1 MILFKCFSILGF
13 AIPIIF
19 DIFITI
25 DWIIYSIAAYVLQ
38 AFFTIAKM
46 NFYSSSS
53 DAIFGIMNRVM
64 LLSGIYALFRLGFSL
79 ITYMMDPDKLEPSK
93 AGGKIIRNAVI
104 AVIFLAA
111 STFIFKNL
119 NEFSNLFVSNGVVEK
134 IVYGP
139 NGTVD
144 NYEESTAAKAFVNK
158 IFVELFKS
166 DRFDE
171 ENASNVTKRVL
182 ESVENG
188 ESSITSLS
196 SYAYTSDFQ
205 YLPFLTAIV
214 GIMLIFYFCSFTIEI
229 GTRIFK
235 LFILQILSPI
245 PAILSIDPT
254 QNKKLTEYIK
264 VYIGIYISLFIRLIT
279 VYLVFAMIPFIRQSL
294 SDISTTATLQLKATF
309 LVRILLYISAFHA
322 AKELPKLIDDALGT
336 KLGLGDAGKGFGVV
350 LRGAL
355 AGTAGFTGGIVGG
368 AISGGLGGAV
378 GGGLSGAWTGATK
391 GAAAKNAVETIGAGF
406 GAITGSYGLGA
417 RVAATGGFGAFVL
430 GGVENFFGA
439 RRKDEATVKDF
450 ENRIAAVDKDIEKVR
465 KGINSKQQ
473 SISTSNAA
481 LDVRNQAEN
490 LRKNVDGLFARKSGL
505 GTMDEFINKN
515 KDYVAARELLASA
528 HPNTSSADLEYLKQ
542 NMENAK
548 LNAANYYNQE
558 RDNFYKNHFN
568 GSETDTDLASA
579 IEDYNAYCEN
589 NGLGDERLIKGY
601 ASGVGLTNATNAS
614 VEGINDADIK
624 KIQEEIDGYQKD
636 IAKAETEI
644 EGYENKKEAIE
655 ARKDEYITKDKGY
668 KRRDPQNRVEAKP
681 SRSPRNLDKND
692 SNSSGSDNTE

>member
-1 MILFKCFSILGF
+1 MILLKCFSILGF

-322 AKELPKLIDDALGT
+322 AKELPKLIDDAFGT

-355 AGTAGFTGGIVGG
+355 AGTAGFAGGIVGG
-368 AISGGLGGAV
+368 AMSGGLGGAV
-378 GGGLSGAWTGATK
+378 GGGLSGMWNGATK
-391 GAAAKNAVETIGAGF
+391 GAAAKNAVELAGIMGSNVKGSFLTGAHIAGAG
-406 GAITGSYGLGA
+406 GLGA
-417 RVAATGGFGAFVL
+417 FAV
-430 GGVENFFGA
+430 GGVENFFGGQ
-439 RRKDEATVKDF
+439 RRDKAT
-450 ENRIAAVDKDIEKVR
+450 IANFDKDIESKEKMIQKTKNKLESSNHANGLRSNIENTLEKGFADEKGSLSDYMSRDGELSKLQEAVR
-465 KGINSKQQ
+465 INNDNLFYQKNPEYRQ
-473 SISTSNAA
+473 I
-481 LDVRNQAEN
+481 DIDRVAERKAQLTEKYN
-490 LRKNVDGLFARKSGL
+490 LEKEGYIKNKMDTFSVDGSIPENNFDQSLKE
-505 GTMDEFINKN
+505 MIKEYN
-515 KDYVAARELLASA
+515 DYVDENGYDNRKISGYDSYNDSKTQSEKAEREYQ
-528 HPNTSSADLEYLKQ
+528 TEI
-542 NMENAK
+542 AK
-548 LNAANYYNQE
+548 YE
-558 RDNFYKNHFN
+558 K
-568 GSETDTDLASA
+568 E
-579 IEDYNAYCEN
+579 
-589 NGLGDERLIKGY
+589 K
-601 ASGVGLTNATNAS
+601 
-614 VEGINDADIK
+614 
-624 KIQEEIDGYQKD
+624 EEI
-636 IAKAETEI
+636 
-644 EGYENKKEAIE
+644 ENKKKAFVESAN
-655 ARKDEYITKDKGY
+655 Y
-668 KRRDPQNRVEAKP
+668 KRRNK
-681 SRSPRNLDKND
+681 RNEENGSVWRKYRTSDSNTND
-692 SNSSGSDNTE
+692 SGNTE

>member
-38 AFFTIAKM
+38 AFFTIARM

-93 AGGKIIRNAVI
+93 AGEKIIRNAVI

-119 NEFSNLFVSNGVVEK
+119 NEFSNLFVSNGVIEK

-279 VYLVFAMIPFIRQSL
+279 VYLAFAMIPFIRQSL

-336 KLGLGDAGKGFGVV
+336 KLGLGDAGKGFKA
-350 LRGAL
+350 AL
-355 AGTAGFTGGIVGG
+355 MGSVGG
-368 AISGGLGGAV
+368 TLGLMTGAVAGGISGGLGGIVA
-378 GGGLSGAWTGATK
+378 GGFSGAWNGATK
-391 GAAAKNAVETIGAGF
+391 GAAAKNAVGLAGTVVGNTKGAL
-406 GAITGSYGLGA
+406 ATGA
-417 RVAATGGFGAFVL
+417 RVAGAGGLGAFML
-430 GGVENFFGA
+430 GGVENFFGGKG
-439 RRKDEATVKDF
+439 RDEATIAKFEGDIKEKDKLIAATEKKLENSNRANELRNNIENTLGNGF
-450 ENRIAAVDKDIEKVR
+450 VSEHGSLNEFMSRDAELSKLQEAVRINNDNLFYNDNPEYRQIDIDRVENRKKELAETYNLERDSYIKGKMDTFSAVDSVPTSNFDQNLKDLISDYNEFVDKNGYTDR
-465 KGINSKQQ
+465 KITSYDSYNNSK
-473 SISTSNAA
+473 SK
-481 LDVRNQAEN
+481 AESDN
-490 LRKNVDGLFARKSGL
+490 REYQREIAKYEKEKKAIEERKK
-505 GTMDEFINKN
+505 EFIESDPHRRRSQRDEKY
-515 KDYVAARELLASA
+515 K
-528 HPNTSSADLEYLKQ
+528 HPPRKT
-542 NMENAK
+542 
-548 LNAANYYNQE
+548 
-558 RDNFYKNHFN
+558 
-568 GSETDTDLASA
+568 
-579 IEDYNAYCEN
+579 N
-589 NGLGDERLIKGY
+589 N
-601 ASGVGLTNATNAS
+601 N
-614 VEGINDADIK
+614 
-624 KIQEEIDGYQKD
+624 
-636 IAKAETEI
+636 
-644 EGYENKKEAIE
+644 
-655 ARKDEYITKDKGY
+655 
-668 KRRDPQNRVEAKP
+668 
-681 SRSPRNLDKND
+681 
-692 SNSSGSDNTE
+692 

>member
-322 AKELPKLIDDALGT
+322 AKELPKLIDDAFGT

-355 AGTAGFTGGIVGG
+355 AGTAGFAGGIVGG

-378 GGGLSGAWTGATK
+378 GGGLSGMWNGATK
-391 GAAAKNAVETIGAGF
+391 GAAAKNAVELAGIMGSNVKGSFLTGAHIAGAG
-406 GAITGSYGLGA
+406 GLGA
-417 RVAATGGFGAFVL
+417 FAV
-430 GGVENFFGA
+430 GGVENFFGGQ
-439 RRKDEATVKDF
+439 RRDKAT
-450 ENRIAAVDKDIEKVR
+450 IANFDKDIESKEKMIQKTKNKLESSNHANGLRSNIENTLEKGFADEKGSLSDYMSRDGELSKLQEAVR
-465 KGINSKQQ
+465 INNDNLFYQKNPEYRQ
-473 SISTSNAA
+473 I
-481 LDVRNQAEN
+481 DIDRVAERKAQLTEKYN
-490 LRKNVDGLFARKSGL
+490 LEKEGYIKNKMDTFSVDGSIPENNFDQSLKE
-505 GTMDEFINKN
+505 MIKEYN
-515 KDYVAARELLASA
+515 DYVDENGYDNRKISGYDSYNDSKTQSEKAERE
-528 HPNTSSADLEYLKQ
+528 
-542 NMENAK
+542 
-548 LNAANYYNQE
+548 
-558 RDNFYKNHFN
+558 
-568 GSETDTDLASA
+568 
-579 IEDYNAYCEN
+579 
-589 NGLGDERLIKGY
+589 
-601 ASGVGLTNATNAS
+601 
-614 VEGINDADIK
+614 
-624 KIQEEIDGYQKD
+624 YQTE
-636 IAKAETEI
+636 IAKYEKEKKEI
-644 EGYENKKEAIE
+644 ENKKKAFVESAN
-655 ARKDEYITKDKGY
+655 Y
-668 KRRDPQNRVEAKP
+668 KRRNK
-681 SRSPRNLDKND
+681 RNEENGSVWRKYRTSDSNTND
-692 SNSSGSDNTE
+692 SGNTE

>member
-38 AFFTIAKM
+38 AFFTIARM

-119 NEFSNLFVSNGVVEK
+119 NEFSNLFVSNGVIEK

-336 KLGLGDAGKGFGVV
+336 KLGLGDAGKGFKA
-350 LRGAL
+350 AL
-355 AGTAGFTGGIVGG
+355 MGSVGG
-368 AISGGLGGAV
+368 TLGLMTGAVAGGISGGLGGIVA
-378 GGGLSGAWTGATK
+378 GGFSGAWNGATK
-391 GAAAKNAVETIGAGF
+391 GAAAKNAVGLAGTVVGNTKGAL
-406 GAITGSYGLGA
+406 ATGA
-417 RVAATGGFGAFVL
+417 RVAGAGGLGAFML
-430 GGVENFFGA
+430 GGVENFFGGKG
-439 RRKDEATVKDF
+439 RDEATIAKFEGDIKEKDKLIAATEKKLENSNRANELRNNIENTLGNGF
-450 ENRIAAVDKDIEKVR
+450 VSEHGSLNEFMSRDAELSKLQEAVRINNDNLFYNDNPEYRQIDIDRVENRKKELAETYNLERDSYIKEKMDTFSAVDSVPTSNFDQNLKDLISDYNEFVDKNGYTDR
-465 KGINSKQQ
+465 KITSYDSYNNSK
-473 SISTSNAA
+473 SK
-481 LDVRNQAEN
+481 AESDN
-490 LRKNVDGLFARKSGL
+490 REYQREIAKYEKEKKAIEERKK
-505 GTMDEFINKN
+505 EFIESDPYRRRSQRDEKY
-515 KDYVAARELLASA
+515 K
-528 HPNTSSADLEYLKQ
+528 HPPRKT
-542 NMENAK
+542 
-548 LNAANYYNQE
+548 
-558 RDNFYKNHFN
+558 
-568 GSETDTDLASA
+568 
-579 IEDYNAYCEN
+579 N
-589 NGLGDERLIKGY
+589 N
-601 ASGVGLTNATNAS
+601 N
-614 VEGINDADIK
+614 
-624 KIQEEIDGYQKD
+624 
-636 IAKAETEI
+636 
-644 EGYENKKEAIE
+644 
-655 ARKDEYITKDKGY
+655 
-668 KRRDPQNRVEAKP
+668 
-681 SRSPRNLDKND
+681 
-692 SNSSGSDNTE
+692 

>member
-38 AFFTIAKM
+38 AFFTIARM

-119 NEFSNLFVSNGVVEK
+119 NEFSNLFVSNGVIEK

-336 KLGLGDAGKGFGVV
+336 KLGLGDAGKGFKA
-350 LRGAL
+350 AL
-355 AGTAGFTGGIVGG
+355 MGSVGG
-368 AISGGLGGAV
+368 TLGLMTGAVAGGISGGLGGIVA
-378 GGGLSGAWTGATK
+378 GGFSGAWNGATK
-391 GAAAKNAVETIGAGF
+391 GAAAKNAVGLAGTVVGNTKGAL
-406 GAITGSYGLGA
+406 ATGA
-417 RVAATGGFGAFVL
+417 RVAGAGGLGAFML
-430 GGVENFFGA
+430 GGVENFFGGKG
-439 RRKDEATVKDF
+439 RDEATIAKFEGDIKEKDKLIAATEKKLENSNRANELRNNIENTLGNGF
-450 ENRIAAVDKDIEKVR
+450 VSEHGSLNEFMSRDAELSKLQEAVRINNDNLFYNDNPEYRQIDIDRVENRKKELAETYNLERDSYIKGKMDTFSAVDSVPTSNFDQNLKDLISDYNEFVDKNGYTDR
-465 KGINSKQQ
+465 KITSYDSYNNSK
-473 SISTSNAA
+473 SK
-481 LDVRNQAEN
+481 AESDN
-490 LRKNVDGLFARKSGL
+490 REYQKEIAKYEKEKKAIEERKK
-505 GTMDEFINKN
+505 EFIES
-515 KDYVAARELLASA
+515 DP
-528 HPNTSSADLEYLKQ
+528 H
-542 NMENAK
+542 
-548 LNAANYYNQE
+548 
-558 RDNFYKNHFN
+558 
-568 GSETDTDLASA
+568 
-579 IEDYNAYCEN
+579 
-589 NGLGDERLIKGY
+589 
-601 ASGVGLTNATNAS
+601 
-614 VEGINDADIK
+614 
-624 KIQEEIDGYQKD
+624 
-636 IAKAETEI
+636 
-644 EGYENKKEAIE
+644 
-655 ARKDEYITKDKGY
+655 
-668 KRRDPQNRVEAKP
+668 KRRSQRDEKYKHP
-681 SRSPRNLDKND
+681 PRKTNN
-692 SNSSGSDNTE
+692 N

>member
-38 AFFTIAKM
+38 AFFTIARM

-119 NEFSNLFVSNGVVEK
+119 NEFSNLFVSNGVIEK

-336 KLGLGDAGKGFGVV
+336 KLGLGDAGKGFKA
-350 LRGAL
+350 AL
-355 AGTAGFTGGIVGG
+355 MGSVGG
-368 AISGGLGGAV
+368 TLGLMTGAVAGGISGGLGGIVA
-378 GGGLSGAWTGATK
+378 GGFSGAWNGATK
-391 GAAAKNAVETIGAGF
+391 GAAAKNAVGLAGTVVGNTKGAL
-406 GAITGSYGLGA
+406 ATGA
-417 RVAATGGFGAFVL
+417 RVAGAGGLGAFML
-430 GGVENFFGA
+430 GGVENFFGGKG
-439 RRKDEATVKDF
+439 RDEATIAKFEGDIKEKDKLIAATEKKLENSNRANELRNNIENTLGNGF
-450 ENRIAAVDKDIEKVR
+450 VSEHGSLNEFMSRDAELSKLQEAVRINNDNLFYNDNPEYRQIDIDRVENRKKELAETYNLERDSYIKGKMDTFSAVDSVPTSNFDQNLKDLISDYNEFVDKNGYTDR
-465 KGINSKQQ
+465 KITSYDSYNNSK
-473 SISTSNAA
+473 SK
-481 LDVRNQAEN
+481 AESDN
-490 LRKNVDGLFARKSGL
+490 REYQREIAKYEKEKKAIEERKK
-505 GTMDEFINKN
+505 EFIESDPHRRRSQRDEKY
-515 KDYVAARELLASA
+515 K
-528 HPNTSSADLEYLKQ
+528 HPPRKT
-542 NMENAK
+542 
-548 LNAANYYNQE
+548 
-558 RDNFYKNHFN
+558 
-568 GSETDTDLASA
+568 
-579 IEDYNAYCEN
+579 N
-589 NGLGDERLIKGY
+589 N
-601 ASGVGLTNATNAS
+601 N
-614 VEGINDADIK
+614 
-624 KIQEEIDGYQKD
+624 
-636 IAKAETEI
+636 
-644 EGYENKKEAIE
+644 
-655 ARKDEYITKDKGY
+655 
-668 KRRDPQNRVEAKP
+668 
-681 SRSPRNLDKND
+681 
-692 SNSSGSDNTE
+692 

>member
-1 MILFKCFSILGF
+1 MILLKCFSILGF

-322 AKELPKLIDDALGT
+322 AKELPKLIDDAFGT

-355 AGTAGFTGGIVGG
+355 AGTAGFAGGIVGG

-378 GGGLSGAWTGATK
+378 GGGLSGMWNGATK
-391 GAAAKNAVETIGAGF
+391 GAAAKNAVELAGIMGSNVKGSFLTGAHIAGAG
-406 GAITGSYGLGA
+406 GLGA
-417 RVAATGGFGAFVL
+417 FAV
-430 GGVENFFGA
+430 GGVENFFGGQ
-439 RRKDEATVKDF
+439 RRDKAT
-450 ENRIAAVDKDIEKVR
+450 IANFDKDIESKEKMIQKTKNKLESSNHANGLRSNIENTLEKGFADEKGSLSDYISRDGELSKLQEAVR
-465 KGINSKQQ
+465 INNDNLFYQKNPEYRQ
-473 SISTSNAA
+473 I
-481 LDVRNQAEN
+481 DIDRVAERKAQLTEKYN
-490 LRKNVDGLFARKSGL
+490 LEKEGYIKNKMDTFSVDGSIPENNFDQSLKE
-505 GTMDEFINKN
+505 MIKEYN
-515 KDYVAARELLASA
+515 DYVDENGYDNRKISGYDSYNDSKTQSEKAERE
-528 HPNTSSADLEYLKQ
+528 
-542 NMENAK
+542 
-548 LNAANYYNQE
+548 
-558 RDNFYKNHFN
+558 
-568 GSETDTDLASA
+568 
-579 IEDYNAYCEN
+579 
-589 NGLGDERLIKGY
+589 
-601 ASGVGLTNATNAS
+601 
-614 VEGINDADIK
+614 
-624 KIQEEIDGYQKD
+624 YQTE
-636 IAKAETEI
+636 IAKYEKEKKEI
-644 EGYENKKEAIE
+644 ENKKKAFVESAN
-655 ARKDEYITKDKGY
+655 Y
-668 KRRDPQNRVEAKP
+668 KRRNK
-681 SRSPRNLDKND
+681 RNEENGSVWRKYRTSDSNTND
-692 SNSSGSDNTE
+692 SGNTE